1 MLKTYDA
8 EHAGIFPAQWRVNE
22 MLANMFCEGTRDD
35 FKNILQRSTRRS
47 DGQTLDVN
55 LLLSCLQE
63 TLNFEH
69 SLERRFSN
77 DVCAAS
83 FSTMAVTH
91 VFSPVSPSTT
101 LPPRTKNLSRLGRQ
115 YLKHLSHT

>member
-1 MLKTYDA
+1 MLKTYDGD
-8 EHAGIFPAQWRVNE
+8 HASIFPTYWKVNE
-22 MLANMFCEGTRDD
+22 MLANAFCESTRDD
-35 FKNILQRSTRRS
+35 FKAILQRSTRRT

-77 DVCAAS
+77 EVWY
-83 FSTMAVTH
+83 
-91 VFSPVSPSTT
+91 
-101 LPPRTKNLSRLGRQ
+101 N
-115 YLKHLSHT
+115 